1 MITCFVL
8 LAILYQSDESEYG
21 VQERFRVDFVRLDLL
36 VLDRDGNPVTDLRP
50 DELVIKE
57 NGKTIQLELF
67 ESVDYREF
75 FANTPAGEL
84 PTEEPG
90 VTVPEGPVP
99 QFIFALDLESIPLV
113 EMRKTFSQL
122 RETLSDGSFPE
133 AANYLLY
140 SMESGVI
147 SDGFIKGYKA
157 LVADLN
163 LFEDRMIE
171 RYEKEINSRS
181 NATGQSFRGS
191 GRAATG
197 PRDLEGLESHVESC
211 LIALRRP
218 SPPPETVRDAM
229 VCVSDA
235 LSAYQ
240 EQETNAVR
248 RVIGEIEALTYRFQE
263 NEGLKTLFL
272 ISPGFS
278 LYPGREG
285 KGLAEFL
292 VSGYF
297 PLGSSVGLNSMED
310 EFRRVTHACIR
321 NRVVFHTMDIYGVV
335 DEVRSV
341 HARYF
346 HGKNPETKVF
356 YRDYLSSY
364 TTGLTTLAKES
375 GGFHLRAPSLV
386 NSISKVIP
394 RLRFSYL
401 LAYPSPDG
409 KPGKFRNIKIKC
421 KRKGVEL
428 HYRQGYFG
436 PS

>member
-1 MITCFVL
+1 MITF
-8 LAILYQSDESEYG
+8 LAMCTLWFQSVDNELV

-36 VLDRDGNPVTDLRP
+36 AIDRDGNPVTDLKP

-57 NGKTIQLELF
+57 NGKTITLELF
-67 ESVDYREF
+67 DTVDYREY
-75 FANTPAGEL
+75 FATAPAEGTA
-84 PTEEPG
+84 TEVGAPG
-90 VTVPEGPVP
+90 VPERPVP
-99 QFIFALDLESIPLV
+99 QYIFALDLESIPLV

-122 RETLSDGSFPE
+122 RETLSEGSFPE

-147 SDGFIKGYKA
+147 SEGFVKGYKA
-157 LVADLN
+157 LIADLN
-163 LFEDRMIE
+163 LFEDRMTS
-171 RYEKEINSRS
+171 RYEEEINNRTHT
-181 NATGQSFRGS
+181 TGQSFRGS

-211 LIALRRP
+211 MVGIRNP
-218 SPPPETVRDAM
+218 SPSPEAVRDAM

-248 RVIGEIEALTYRFQE
+248 RIIGEIEALTYRFQE

-272 ISPGFS
+272 VSPGFS

-285 KGLAEFL
+285 LGLAEYL
-292 VSGYF
+292 TSGYF
-297 PLGSSVGLNSMED
+297 PLGSQVGLNSMEE
-310 EFRRVTHACIR
+310 EFRKVTHACIR

-341 HARYF
+341 HSRFF
-346 HGKNPETKVF
+346 HGKNPRTQNF
-356 YRDYLSSY
+356 YRDYLNSY

-386 NSISKVIP
+386 DSLSKVMP
-394 RLRFSYL
+394 RLQFSYL
-401 LAYPSPDG
+401 LGYPSPEG
-409 KPGKFRNIKIKC
+409 KPGKFRDIKIKC